1 MEAFVLTWPLQM
13 ESLPVSGQVI
23 TKDFRNS
30 STKKYRENSPLKVVQ
45 WNIERAYKI
54 DEIILLLSSIN
65 ADIVCLQEL
74 DIGCARSNYVN
85 SFNAIGQA
93 LKMNGA
99 FVTEFE
105 ELYSTLRS
113 RRTQVL
119 FYFILRRVEA
129 FMEMQYFPFLIWNRK
144 PLITRIIHSTGKN
157 LEIK

>member
-23 TKDFRNS
+23 TKDFRDS

-54 DEIILLLSSIN
+54 DEIILLLSSRN

-119 FYFILRRVEA
+119 FYF
-129 FMEMQYFPFLIWNRK
+129 
-144 PLITRIIHSTGKN
+144 T
-157 LEIK
+157 